1 MTLRLL
7 ALNIAN
13 PSPTRAQLQLAWLR
27 ERPEDVL
34 VLSETKNSKGCAQL
48 LVGLQDAGW
57 IVVASAPGGDG
68 YGVAVASRVTL
79 RRDDDPLTSGPRS
92 ADLGGRAL
100 SVLLA
105 LHPATS
111 RKSGPNGTPRRG
123 VRSDLTAPRGAPA
136 VGPDGAQAGMAHRVL
151 RGAVRPRR
159 PAAGRGRRPQCRR
172 SRALAALPLLHRGRV
187 RVHGLARVPAP
198 PRRRLP
204 ARPRARHA
212 SAGRAQLGAPQ
223 RRRLPLRPCLRRRR
237 ARAPGTRLRLPPR
250 DATEQ
255 ALGPLGDVRRARAEP
270 GPRGSSGAA
279 ARCDRPARYRP
290 ARSAHA
296 MALRMSW
303 WWNSN
308 PASSS
313 TCGSSRTE
321 PSSSGAIGPAA
332 GRSTIPGTV
341 EEGRP
346 VHEVAERLGE
356 LVVRGRLG
364 QRDVD
369 RPRQRR
375 RSPRRRSPRAPSR
388 RWWSPGSTGRPC
400 RADRRA
406 RA

>member
-48 LVGLQDAGW
+48 LGRAAGRRVGGGGLGTRRGRLRSRGGQPRDPPPRRRPAHVRAQVGR
-57 IVVASAPGGDG
+57 PGGPC
-68 YGVAVASRVTL
+68 AQCPA
-79 RRDDDPLTSGPRS
+79 
-92 ADLGGRAL
+92 RAAP
-100 SVLLA
+100 SD
-105 LHPATS
+105 
-111 RKSGPNGTPRRG
+111 KSQERARLGTPRRG

-159 PAAGRGRRPQCRR
+159 PAVGRGGRPQCRR

-204 ARPRARHA
+204 ERPRARHA

-270 GPRGSSGAA
+270 GPRGL
-279 ARCDRPARYRP
+279 P
-290 ARSAHA
+290 
-296 MALRMSW
+296 
-303 WWNSN
+303 
-308 PASSS
+308 
-313 TCGSSRTE
+313 E
-321 PSSSGAIGPAA
+321 PAA
-332 GRSTIPGTV
+332 S
-341 EEGRP
+341 
-346 VHEVAERLGE
+346 L
-356 LVVRGRLG
+356 
-364 QRDVD
+364 
-369 RPRQRR
+369 
-375 RSPRRRSPRAPSR
+375 
-388 RWWSPGSTGRPC
+388 
-400 RADRRA
+400 
-406 RA
+406 